1 MRRKEQLSKFLIN
14 LKLEQL
20 EIRVLRNFQDMVQHR
35 TMLKAADNSGAK
47 VLQVIH
53 IFGGSKRKFGYI
65 GDVLNCVVKVAS
77 PTGQVK
83 QGEIV
88 KVVLVRSRKEI
99 RRKDASYIRFS
110 DNAGV
115 VIDNP
120 KDKNPRGTRIFGPI
134 AREVR
139 DSGFMK
145 IASMAVEV
153 L

>member
-1 MRRKEQLSKFLIN
+1 MI
-14 LKLEQL
+14 
-20 EIRVLRNFQDMVQHR
+20 QHR
-35 TMLKAADNSGAK
+35 SMLKVADNSGAK
-47 VLQVIH
+47 ILQVIH

-65 GDVLNCVVKVAS
+65 GDVLNCVVKQAL

-83 QGEIV
+83 ESEIV
-88 KVVLVRSRKEI
+88 KVVLVRSRKEF
-99 RRKDASYIRFS
+99 RRADGSYIRFS

-115 VIDNP
+115 VIDNA
-120 KDKNPRGTRIFGPI
+120 KDKNPIGTRIFGPI

-139 DSGFMK
+139 DKGFAK